1 MKRRGRVGG
10 EEEGSTSVEL
20 AIGFVT
26 IAAMLVLVL
35 AVSSFGIARQGLCRV
50 AGEAARA
57 AVSGAADAEAV
68 GRQALGSLAAR
79 GAQVSVTRSGQWALA
94 SASMPGS
101 SIASMPLPPLTCEVH
116 AKLGSLVP

>member
-20 AIGFVT
+20 AIGFVAV
-26 IAAMLVLVL
+26 AAMLVLVL
-35 AVSSFGIARQGLCRV
+35 AVSSFGIARQGLCRG

-57 AVSGAADAEAV
+57 AVSGTADAEAV

-79 GAQVSVTRSGQWALA
+79 GAQVSVTRSALA